1 MKFKLKPQQNHHLY
15 VPLIIHL
22 LTGMDITV
30 VKQTRKDQLSWE
42 LLHKMKLMMEHVT
55 VWISTDKVDVA
66 NLNVLLAH
74 MDLDVLIILWVNNSL
89 ISLILLH
96 EHTNQFM
103 EVCSLELTK
112 LLSIKMI
119 CNISWQNFRQ
129 N

>member
-30 VKQTRKDQLSWE
+30 VKQTRKDQLSWK

-74 MDLDVLIILWVNNSL
+74 MDLDVLTILLVNNYLIYIKDFPCEHIIQLKFTKEVTQLFYILWFIL
-89 ISLILLH
+89 ISIGSFTL
-96 EHTNQFM
+96 
-103 EVCSLELTK
+103 
-112 LLSIKMI
+112 
-119 CNISWQNFRQ
+119 
-129 N
+129 